1 MCGICGYVGI
11 EEEGLLEAMTA
22 SLAHRGP
29 DDAGFLRG
37 PQFGFGHRRLSI
49 IDLAGGHQ
57 PIANEDESAFI
68 MVNGE
73 IYDHRALREEL
84 LAKGHRLRTQSD
96 SEVFL
101 HLWEDLGPA
110 ALQRINGMFAIALW
124 EPRSRRLFLAR
135 DRLGIK
141 PLYYAQVGRA
151 FLFASE
157 SKALLRWRGLDP
169 QVDPRAVHDYL
180 ALRYVPGPGG
190 MLQGIKKL
198 PAGHWALVEDGRV
211 HVERYWKPELH
222 SAPSAGTDEEWL
234 EGYAERFER
243 SIRRR
248 LVAEVPLGAYLSG
261 GLDSSTIVSAIA
273 EVSPH
278 PVQTFTV
285 GFDYQHDEL
294 SAAARTAQELGCDH
308 TEIACRVSDVEL
320 LPKLVWH
327 LDEPV
332 GDPIIIPMYQL
343 AREAKK
349 KVTVVLTGE
358 GADETLGGYLFHQA
372 LLSGER
378 LARVVPAAVRRAA
391 LEPLLAATPAGLI
404 NLAFHY
410 PASLGRRGKRKVQDF
425 LALVGSEHLPEAYL
439 HLISLFD
446 RRDTQGLYSDE
457 FRAALGTEPELP
469 AEWTALDARAPFLNR
484 VLHLQFAHW
493 LQDDILTKQD
503 KLSMA
508 SAIEARVPFLD
519 HELVEYALRM
529 PPRMKIR
536 GGTNK
541 LVLRRYAARRRLPP
555 RITAKRKMPF
565 YNPIERFVSHPI
577 FQDFLEDALSEQR
590 VRQRG
595 LFRPEAVQALRRSL
609 QEGEFVHVKQVFSL
623 IVLELWFQ
631 MAVDR
636 RGAA

>member
-1 MCGICGYVGI
+1 MCGICGYVGL
-11 EEEGLLEAMTA
+11 EQAGLLEAMTA
-22 SLAHRGP
+22 ALAHRGP
-29 DDAGFLRG
+29 DDHGYLRG
-37 PQFGFGHRRLSI
+37 PGFGLGHRRLSI
-49 IDLAGGHQ
+49 IDVAGGHQ
-57 PIANEDESAFI
+57 PIANEDETAFI

-73 IYDHRALREEL
+73 IYDHLALREEL
-84 LAKGHRLRTQSD
+84 LAKGHRFRTKSD

-110 ALQRINGMFAIALW
+110 ALQRINGMFAIAVW

-141 PLYYAQVGRA
+141 PLYYAHRGQA

-157 SKALLRWRGLDP
+157 SKALLRWDGLEP
-169 QVDPRAVHDYL
+169 ELEPRAVHDYL

-190 MLQGIKKL
+190 LLRGILKL

-211 HVERYWKPELH
+211 RVERYWKPEL
-222 SAPSAGTDEEWL
+222 SAGPFEGTDEDWL
-234 EGYAERFER
+234 EGYAVRFER

-294 SAAARTAQELGCDH
+294 AEAARTAQELGCDH

-332 GDPIIIPMYQL
+332 GDPIVIPMYQL

-378 LARVVPAAVRRAA
+378 LARLVPQALRRAA
-391 LEPLLAATPAGLI
+391 LAPLLAATPAALI

-410 PASLGRRGKRKVQDF
+410 PASLGRRGKQKVQDF
-425 LALVGSEHLPEAYL
+425 LELVGPERLPAAYL

-446 RRDTQGLYSDE
+446 RRDTRELYSPG
-457 FRAALGTEPELP
+457 FREALGAEPPLP
-469 AEWTALDARAPFLNR
+469 AAWTALDPRAPFLNR

-508 SAIEARVPFLD
+508 SAIEARVPFRD

-536 GGTNK
+536 GGVNK
-541 LVLRRYAARRRLPP
+541 LVLRRYAARWLPP

-565 YNPIERFVSHPI
+565 YNPIERYFSDPV
-577 FQDFLEDALSEQR
+577 FQGFLEDSLSEER

-595 LFRPEAVQALRRSL
+595 IFRPEAIRALRHSM
-609 QEGEFVHVKQVFSL
+609 QAGEFVHVKQVFSL

-631 MAVDR
+631 MALDR